1 MFTRGISDTK
11 QSGMGVGLAIC
22 KTIVE
27 AHGGK
32 IAATNNLN
40 GVGSTVE
47 FTLPI
52 YPHPTLD
59 KS

>member
-1 MFTRGISDTK
+1 
-11 QSGMGVGLAIC
+11 MGVGLAIC

-27 AHGGK
+27 AHDGK
-32 IAATNNLN
+32 ISAKNNSN
-40 GVGSTVE
+40 GIGSTFE

-52 YPHPTLD
+52 YPYPELD

>member
-1 MFTRGISDTK
+1 MFARGISDTK
-11 QSGMGVGLAIC
+11 QTGMGVGLAIC

-27 AHGGK
+27 AHDGK
-32 IAATNNLN
+32 ISARNNSN
-40 GVGSTVE
+40 GIGSTIE

-52 YPHPTLD
+52 YPYPELD